1 VGRHLQRNLTRKYIR
16 VNRDGIRQQYRYF
29 FSPVVGSLSRRIFMY
44 YVCFDDGRPDLNS
57 TTTSRPPSVVVGS
70 YKVVDGWCWIARLP
84 GRSWLRVAAHTYF
97 TRNVHRA
104 RGKKK
109 NVSGRRW
116 RPPPIGVPKTIRSSV
131 HHLVIGIS
139 KKENQARVGSLSCS
153 Y

>member
-109 NVSGRRW
+109 KRIRPTLTSTSDRRTKNYSFISSSPSHRHQQKRKSGTCW
-116 RPPPIGVPKTIRSSV
+116 
-131 HHLVIGIS
+131 
-139 KKENQARVGSLSCS
+139 
-153 Y
+153 